1 MGVGVPILFLALPFR
16 NFFFAVENKEDIADI
31 LKTVDLNLWRFKV
44 SGKLKCLRGVD
55 RNLQW
60 SVGQTLSSAFG
71 VRIVWERTFV

>member
-1 MGVGVPILFLALPFR
+1 MPILFLALPFR